1 MSRYVDRLMDDV
13 TAKNPGEPEFYQAVR
28 EVAGSVELVIERH
41 PHYGHE
47 RILER
52 IIEPERVVMFR
63 VPGPSPEDLRESRPK
78 GDAAGWLGRQPQE
91 TSGRACGAWRSFPS
105 RPPGSRGR

>member
-28 EVAGSVELVIERH
+28 EVATSVELVIERH
-41 PHYGHE
+41 PNYGHE

-63 VPGPSPEDLRESRPK
+63 VPWMDDEGEIP
-78 GDAAGWLGRQPQE
+78 
-91 TSGRACGAWRSFPS
+91 
-105 RPPGSRGR
+105 